1 MNYTLTDTQQ
11 AVVQEIAEAE
21 MRSVSH
27 MLSLLI
33 AEGIDWT
40 YLDYSPK
47 YGDINSSKLEDQII
61 NEVKDS
67 LWHQHSSLTSSV
79 SMQRQSVL

>member
-1 MNYTLTDTQQ
+1 
-11 AVVQEIAEAE
+11 
-21 MRSVSH
+21 

-61 NEVKDS
+61 NEIKDS
-67 LWHQHSSLTSSV
+67 L
-79 SMQRQSVL
+79 